1 MTTRFDGRQAHDLRP
16 LTITIDFTD
25 QPLASVLVRAGQTI
39 VLCTASVENDIP
51 RWMKSPGEERRGWV
65 TAEYAMLPGATSPRG
80 HRERK
85 SVGGRTQEIQR
96 LIGRSLRA
104 VTDLTKLGERTITID
119 CDVLQADGG
128 TRTASVTGGFVALA
142 LAIGRLMEHGD
153 IKENPLTDSIAAISC
168 GIVEGQALLDLPYA
182 EDSIA
187 DVDMNVIMT
196 GSGRLVEIQGT
207 GEEST
212 FSRDELNQLVDL
224 AELGVSVITRMQRAA
239 LPKNELYG
247 QFFAKANLDG

>member
-1 MTTRFDGRQAHDLRP
+1 MTTRFDGRQAHELRP
-16 LTITIDFTD
+16 LTLTIDFTD

-51 RWMKSPGEERRGWV
+51 RWMKSPGEQRRGWV

-104 VTDLTKLGERTITID
+104 ITDLTK
-119 CDVLQADGG
+119 
-128 TRTASVTGGFVALA
+128 
-142 LAIGRLMEHGD
+142 
-153 IKENPLTDSIAAISC
+153 LTDSIAAISC
-168 GIVEGQALLDLPYA
+168 GIVDGKALLDLPYA
-182 EDSIA
+182 EDSTA

-239 LPKNELYG
+239 LPKNEIYS
-247 QFFAKANLDG
+247 QFFTKANLDG